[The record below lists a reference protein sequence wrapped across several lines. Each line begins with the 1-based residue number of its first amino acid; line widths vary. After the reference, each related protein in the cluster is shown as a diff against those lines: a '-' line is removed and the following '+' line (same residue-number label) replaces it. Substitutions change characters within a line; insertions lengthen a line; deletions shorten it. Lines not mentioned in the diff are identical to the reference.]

1 VAGLG
6 RIVGQTVSAVS
17 APHDERA
24 AISAADEADHYRRLE
39 RAWQDD
45 IGCALLDKPYQN
57 PGAEAVFL
65 RQWDRLIAH
74 LDERAQV
81 LVEVGCGKGHFLEHL
96 AAAAARPRLLIGVDL
111 SRAVFALPARGLS
124 GVQADG
130 ERLPFR
136 DGCAS
141 CVLFD
146 GSLHHMI
153 DYPQALREAIRLLQ
167 PGGLLLIY
175 EPLSSRFSQLV
186 HRLLDPII
194 FRHVVYESPIDIKY
208 KHAFQTDRIIAV
220 LREQRMA
227 FAVSRSDVLAYP
239 FTGCYASS
247 FFARRERFMRFLI
260 AAEDRAMAIPLVN
273 RIASVFAWRFTIA
286 ARKDAATCAPTPM
299 R

>member
-1 VAGLG
+1 MNGV
-6 RIVGQTVSAVS
+6 
-17 APHDERA
+17 
-24 AISAADEADHYRRLE
+24 SAADDRRAGGTRSAEDEANHYRKLE

-45 IGCALLDKPYQN
+45 VGCALLDKPYED

-65 RQWDRLIAH
+65 RQWDRLIAR
-74 LDERAQV
+74 LDDDAQV
-81 LVEVGCGKGHFLEHL
+81 LIEIGCGKGHFLAHIG
-96 AAAAARPRLLIGVDL
+96 AVRTRPGLLVGVDL
-111 SRAVFALPARGLS
+111 SRAVFALPGRRLS

-136 DGCAS
+136 DGCAG

-153 DYPQALREAIRLLQ
+153 DYPHALREAIRLLR

-175 EPLSSRFSQLV
+175 EPVSSRFSQLV

-208 KHAFQTDRIIAV
+208 KHAFQMDRIIAV

-227 FAVSRSDVLAYP
+227 FEVSRSDFLAYP

-260 AAEDRAMAIPLVN
+260 ATEDRVMAMPTVN
-273 RIASVFAWRFTIA
+273 RIASLFAWRFTIA
-286 ARKDAATCAPTPM
+286 ARKNAMRCVPTSM
-299 R
+299 G

>member
-1 VAGLG
+1 MGEE
-6 RIVGQTVSAVS
+6 VSDVS

-24 AISAADEADHYRRLE
+24 AVVRSAAEEADDYRRLE

-45 IGCALLDKPYQN
+45 VGYALLDKPYQD

-65 RQWDRLIAH
+65 RQWDRLIAR
-74 LDERAQV
+74 LDDRAQV
-81 LVEVGCGKGHFLEHL
+81 LIEIGCGKGHFLEHVS
-96 AAAAARPRLLIGVDL
+96 AARTQPRLLVGVDL
-111 SRAVFALPARGLS
+111 SRAVFALPARRLS

-136 DGCAS
+136 DGCAD

-153 DYPQALREAIRLLQ
+153 DYPHALREAIRLLQ

-175 EPLSSRFSQLV
+175 EPVSSRFSQLV

-208 KHAFQTDRIIAV
+208 KHAFQMDRITAV
-220 LREQRMA
+220 LREQRME
-227 FAVSRSDVLAYP
+227 FEVSRSDFLAYP

-260 AAEDRAMAIPLVN
+260 AVEDRAMAIPVVN
-273 RIASVFAWRFTIA
+273 RIASLFAWRFTIA
-286 ARKDAATCAPTPM
+286 ARKDASGCAPTPM
-299 R
+299 G